1 MATKHYNVSGELTT
15 ELLAPGDNVVVT
27 SVSLANVH
35 GSQTVSIDLFIQK
48 PLTGKFYLFKNLSLP
63 AGASYVYDTVVNN
76 RESEFGLYVK
86 LKEAAT
92 FTLTGS
98 IDPIADQTVTG
109 VGTLF
114 LTELTVGDEIV
125 VSGET
130 RIVESITSNTSL
142 EVTVAF
148 SNNGDDT
155 SPDCNPIGLVDVI
168 IS

>member
-1 MATKHYNVSGELTT
+1 MATLYHNISGELST
-15 ELLAPGDNVVVT
+15 EILAPGDRMNV
-27 SVSLANVH
+27 SSISFANVNTYKH
-35 GSQTVSIDLFIQK
+35 VLLDFFMKK
-48 PLTGKFYLFKNLSLP
+48 PETGRYYLLKNVKIP
-63 AGASYVYDTVVNN
+63 AGASYVYDTIVNN
-76 RESEFGLYVK
+76 RVGEFGLYIK
-86 LKEAAT
+86 LKAADT

-130 RIVESITSNTSL
+130 RIVESITNNTSL

-155 SPDCNPIGLVDVI
+155 SPDCNPTALVDVI